1 MANVEQVE
9 KEIEH
14 LITFI
19 KKLGKKNDKGQY
31 VVKFGTLFDDD
42 EAQQIF
48 EAIVGTLKAA
58 KKRKIIK
65 FKGQILLKGAH
76 DDVPITLLQQ
86 NEDKEEDNNGGDN
99 NNNDNDNDK
108 NQNDDQK
115 QGGD

>member
-14 LITFI
+14 LVKFI

-31 VVKFGTLFDDD
+31 VVTFGVLFDDP
-42 EAQQIF
+42 EGQQIF

-58 KKRKIIK
+58 KKRKIIN

-76 DDVPITLLQQ
+76 DDVPITLLQF
-86 NEDKEEDNNGGDN
+86 NDDNDN
-99 NNNDNDNDK
+99 NNDDKGDNDK
-108 NQNDDQK
+108 DKGDNEDQK
-115 QGGD
+115 EDK

>member
-14 LITFI
+14 LVKFI

-31 VVKFGTLFDDD
+31 VVTFGVLFDDP
-42 EAQQIF
+42 EGQQIF

-58 KKRKIIK
+58 KKRKIID

-76 DDVPITLLQQ
+76 DDVPIKLLKF
-86 NEDKEEDNNGGDN
+86 NEDENND
-99 NNNDNDNDK
+99 NNNDNDKGDK
-108 NQNDDQK
+108 DDNK
-115 QGGD
+115 DDK